1 MMAATTQAEEP
12 ARRLAE
18 LRQKRLGKHGK
29 SGSLLAAVVA
39 QIALVALTVGIVVI
53 APHLA
58 EEPAFIAK
66 KTIYLPQ
73 RQLEHQAA
81 VAEFQQAASAPMT
94 VDKLS
99 TESLLADPLPDMPS
113 LPTQEFTPFENENP
127 VPNAQGLLQGSGLGN
142 ALTGLSAG
150 ASQVNYFGIREDAT
164 RYVILIDTSN
174 SMFERTRRGE
184 QFRFDFKTIKDESTE
199 LIEKLNPNTLFN
211 VAIYEGG
218 SMAWND
224 YLVPATTENKQ
235 SAIQWVRDI
244 DEDPAVSISR
254 RRGNGPKLMEGG
266 GTRLDTGFKQVF
278 TFEPEVIFV
287 VTDGE
292 INRGNF
298 QTIPQDEI
306 LAIIDQFQQTLATPA
321 RIHVIQYETAVA
333 RDEEVDTMR
342 AIASKNKGRF
352 RKVKAKEL

>member
-1 MMAATTQAEEP
+1 MDAASSADDSS
-12 ARRLAE
+12 RRLDE
-18 LRQKRLGKHGK
+18 LRAQRQGKHGK
-29 SGSLLAAVVA
+29 SGSLMAAIVA
-39 QIALVALTVGIVVI
+39 QVALVALTVGVVVI

-58 EEPAFIAK
+58 EDPAFIAK

-94 VDKLS
+94 VEKLT

-113 LPTQEFTPFENENP
+113 VPSETFSAFENENP
-127 VPNAQGLLQGSGLGN
+127 VPNAEGLLQGSGLGSALAGLN
-142 ALTGLSAG
+142 AGPSE
-150 ASQVNYFGIREDAT
+150 VNYFGIRENAK

-174 SMFERTRRGE
+174 SMFERTRKGE
-184 QFRFDFKTIKDESTE
+184 QYRFDFSTIKDESVK
-199 LIEKLNPNTLFN
+199 LIERLNANTLFN

-218 SMAWND
+218 SMAWNS
-224 YLVPATTENKQ
+224 YLVPATIENKKT
-235 SAIQWVRDI
+235 AVQWVRDI
-244 DEDPAVSISR
+244 DENPNTSISGR
-254 RRGNGPKLMEGG
+254 HGSGPKLMEGG
-266 GTRLDTGFKQVF
+266 GTRLDTGLKQVF
-278 TFEPEVIFV
+278 GFEPEAIFI

-298 QTIPQDEI
+298 NTIPEDEI
-306 LAIIDQFQQTLATPA
+306 LAIIDNLQDGLSERA

-333 RDEEVDTMR
+333 KKEEVDTMR
-342 AIASKNKGRF
+342 AIASKNRGRF